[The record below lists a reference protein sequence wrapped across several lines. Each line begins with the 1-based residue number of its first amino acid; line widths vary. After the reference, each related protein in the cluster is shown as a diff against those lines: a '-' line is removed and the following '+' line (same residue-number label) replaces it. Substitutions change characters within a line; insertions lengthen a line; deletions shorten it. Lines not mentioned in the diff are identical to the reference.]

1 MAIDVRPLKPLENWQ
16 MLNMVRNKASN
27 QYQDRIPAATKGKI
41 QATLRALD
49 EFQPQQ
55 NEFHEALVNRVG
67 LQMIK
72 NSSWTNP
79 MAPFKRGMLTR
90 GDTIEEIAVGIIKAS
105 TYDPDREELERELFG
120 TEKVYVENNFHRQNR
135 RDKYKITINSALE
148 SAAFDTPNGLQS
160 FIAAE
165 MAAPAK
171 SDQLDEFLLM
181 TELFAEYERNG
192 GFYKVQIP
200 NVIDIDSDG
209 PEARKALRTM
219 QVVADSLPFMST
231 KYNAAGMMSFAK
243 PEDLYLFHSPEFAAA
258 INVEAL
264 AGAFNIDKMDIR
276 SRMVTIPQERFGIDG
291 CQAILTTKDFFVVAD
306 TKYQTASMFNPA
318 GLSTNFW
325 LHHWGLY
332 SASRFVPAVLF
343 TTHKGD
349 ETVAVQTPVTSVS
362 AVSVTDRNGTT
373 VADVTRGEHYS
384 LYAEAVT
391 TPAGGTNTAVR
402 YTLTGATSPY
412 TWVSMTGVL
421 HVGGNEGAASLSVV
435 ATATWT
441 DPKGLQRD
449 GAKSAVKT
457 LTVSGPAVGVSWP
470 IAGDTS
476 QTVTGI
482 SVEGVAV
489 SPPFAVGTTAY
500 TVTVPGGTTTADE
513 VAVTGPDAGDVDVT
527 VSADGK
533 TVTVKANSAPG
544 DPVYTVTV
552 S

>member
-1 MAIDVRPLKPLENWQ
+1 MAVDVRPLKPLENWQ
-16 MLNMVRNKASN
+16 VLNMVRNKASN

-55 NEFHEALVNRVG
+55 NEFHEALVNRIG
-67 LQMIK
+67 LQIIK

-79 MAPFKRGMLTR
+79 MAPFKRGLLTR

-200 NVIDIDSDG
+200 DVIDMDSDG
-209 PEARKALRTM
+209 TDARRALRTIRA
-219 QVVADSLPFMST
+219 VTETLPFLST
-231 KYNAAGMMSFAK
+231 KYNAAGMMSHAN
-243 PEDLYLFHSPEFAAA
+243 PDDLYLFQSPEFAAA
-258 INVEAL
+258 IDVEAL
-264 AGAFNIDKMDIR
+264 AAAFNVEKAEMKTR
-276 SRMVTIPQERFGIDG
+276 TVTIPQERFGIDG

-332 SASRFVPAVLF
+332 SASRFVPAVMF
-343 TTHKGD
+343 TSHRGD
-349 ETVAVQTPVTSVS
+349 EEIAIQTPVTSVS
-362 AVSVTDRNGTT
+362 AIAVTNRNGATVTD
-373 VADVTRGEHYS
+373 VARGEHYS
-384 LYAEAVT
+384 LYAEAIT
-391 TPAGGTNTAVR
+391 TPANGTNNAVR
-402 YTLTGATSPY
+402 YVLSGATSPY
-412 TWVSMTGVL
+412 TWISMTGVL
-421 HVGGNEGAASLSVV
+421 HVGGNEGAASLSIV
-435 ATATWT
+435 AYATWT
-441 DPKGLQRD
+441 DPEGLQRD
-449 GAKSAVKT
+449 AAKSAT
-457 LTVSGPAVGVSWP
+457 LTLNVTGPAVGVSWP
-470 IAGDTS
+470 IAGDAS
-476 QTVTGI
+476 QALTGI
-482 SVEGVAV
+482 TVEGVAV
-489 SPPFAVGTTAY
+489 SPPFAPGTLAY
-500 TVTVPGGTTTADE
+500 TVIVPGGTTTLDAVE
-513 VAVTGPDAGDVDVT
+513 VSGPDDGDVDIALNEAGDVVT
-527 VSADGK
+527 I
-533 TVTVKANSAPG
+533 TANSAPG

-552 S
+552 N